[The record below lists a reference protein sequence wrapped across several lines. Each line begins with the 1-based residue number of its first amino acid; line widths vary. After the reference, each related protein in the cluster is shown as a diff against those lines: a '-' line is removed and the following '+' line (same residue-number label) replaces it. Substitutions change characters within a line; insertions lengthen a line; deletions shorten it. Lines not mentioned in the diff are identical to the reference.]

1 MRSRRASYAGDAMRR
16 TPAAAEPAIVDFR
29 AIVESMA
36 DIVYTLD
43 LDGRLTYL
51 SPRAYEVFGYTRE
64 EGRQFLGRPFVEI
77 LAPGSAAAAV
87 SAVRHRVEFPRDPN
101 LFRLEA
107 RHKDGS
113 GILMEIHGGP
123 LLHSGRAVGRMGVCR
138 ILADADRADGTAPQA
153 APPQLL
159 QEERMRI
166 ARGLRDAIAQV
177 VFGVTAEREA
187 SEAFLLD
194 VKRATQADLARRLD
208 LDEVDLTI
216 LRMIAAGASNRE
228 IGVKVH
234 LSPAAIKDRIRRFME
249 RLGSRRR
256 SELAAHAMRLG
267 IA

>member
-1 MRSRRASYAGDAMRR
+1 MGRPRRPQPSTAPPPSDDV
-16 TPAAAEPAIVDFR
+16 PADFR
-29 AIVESMA
+29 AIVESMS

-51 SPRAYEVFGYTRE
+51 SPRAYEVFGYSRE
-64 EGRQFLGRPFVEI
+64 EGQRFLGGPFLDI
-77 LAPGSAAAAV
+77 LAPGAAAAAV
-87 SAVRHRVEFPRDPN
+87 SAVRHRVEFPLDRN
-101 LFRLEA
+101 LFRLEG

-113 GILMEIHGGP
+113 GILMEIHSGP
-123 LLHSGRAVGRMGVCR
+123 LVRDGRVAGRLGVCR
-138 ILADADRADGTAPQA
+138 VLAETDRSDGTAPPA
-153 APPQLL
+153 ALPQVL

-194 VKRATQADLARRLD
+194 VKRATVADLARRLD
-208 LDEVDLTI
+208 LDDVDLSI
-216 LRMIAAGASNRE
+216 LRLIAAGASNRE
-228 IGVKVH
+228 IGVEVH

-249 RLGSRRR
+249 RLGARRR
-256 SELAAHAMRLG
+256 SELAAHALRLG